1 MMSFSKIAIGA
12 ALVGVI
18 GLGACSPQGHG
29 PAAGSRC
36 RFRGPLL
43 GGAAGNVIGRG
54 DAASTL
60 AGALLGGII
69 GGAIGADL
77 DAQEQRLAARAE
89 FQALDTGRPMS
100 WRGERREVYGEVIP
114 GPSFREGRQYC
125 REYTHTI
132 YIGGRPQE
140 GYGTACREPDGI
152 MAHRQLRL
160 IATRRTG
167 QRGTASSCAPLPC
180 IPPPAKRCAETRL
193 HSFV

>member
-1 MMSFSKIAIGA
+1 MMSFSKVAIGA
-12 ALVGVI
+12 ALIGVV
-18 GLGACSPQGHG
+18 GLGACSPQGMG
-29 PAAGSRC
+29 PRQEVGIVSGA
-36 RFRGPLL
+36 LL

-89 FQALDTGRPMS
+89 FQALDTGRPMT
-100 WRGERREVYGEVIP
+100 WRGERREVRGEVIP
-114 GPSFREGRQYC
+114 GPSFREGRQLC

-140 GYGTACREPDGI
+140 GFGTACREPDGSWRI
-152 MAHRQLRL
+152 V
-160 IATRRTG
+160 
-167 QRGTASSCAPLPC
+167 S
-180 IPPPAKRCAETRL
+180 
-193 HSFV
+193 